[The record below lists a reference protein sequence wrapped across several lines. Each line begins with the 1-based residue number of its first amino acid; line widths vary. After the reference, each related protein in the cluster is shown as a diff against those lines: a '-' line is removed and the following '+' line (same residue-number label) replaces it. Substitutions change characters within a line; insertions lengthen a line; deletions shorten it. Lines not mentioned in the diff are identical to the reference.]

1 MSPARRLK
9 TRIAIARDGF
19 SLLEILVVLT
29 IMALATAIIMPS
41 GARMLDQTIAQSVF
55 FEFQRDV
62 LQLRREA
69 NRSGSA
75 ITVLSAG
82 AEPRDRTERTLTLRE
97 GWSYALT
104 PALAIDEAGA
114 CAPGEAVLTR
124 NAAPIMRLRVEGTDC
139 RFIRYL
145 PAPGRG

>member
-1 MSPARRLK
+1 MSPAQRA
-9 TRIAIARDGF
+9 RIGRGGF
-19 SLLEILVVLT
+19 SLIEILVVLA
-29 IMALATAIIMPS
+29 IMALATAIILPN
-41 GARMLDQTIAQSVF
+41 GARLLDQTVAQSVF

-82 AEPRDRTERTLTLRE
+82 VEPVDTTERTLALRE

-114 CAPGEAVLTR
+114 CAPGEAVLMR
-124 NAAPIMRLRVEGTDC
+124 NAAPIMRLRIEGADC
-139 RFIRYL
+139 RFTRYL
-145 PAPGRG
+145 PVPGR

>member
-1 MSPARRLK
+1 MVL
-9 TRIAIARDGF
+9 AI
-19 SLLEILVVLT
+19 I
-29 IMALATAIIMPS
+29 ALATAIILPS
-41 GARMLDQTIAQSVF
+41 GGRLLDQTLAQAVF

-69 NRSGSA
+69 NRTDSALTLLSGSA
-75 ITVLSAG
+75 APEGSTQRV
-82 AEPRDRTERTLTLRE
+82 LTLRE

-114 CAPGEAVLTR
+114 CAPTEAVLTR
-124 NAAPIMRLRVEGTDC
+124 NGTVIMNLRVGGADC

-145 PAPGRG
+145 PLPQRS

>member
-1 MSPARRLK
+1 MSPPRPRRVARE
-9 TRIAIARDGF
+9 GF
-19 SLLEILVVLT
+19 SLIEILVVLA
-29 IMALATAIIMPS
+29 IMALATAIILPN
-41 GARMLDQTIAQSVF
+41 GGRMLDQTIAQSVF

-75 ITVLSAG
+75 ITVLPAG
-82 AEPRDRTERTLTLRE
+82 TEPAGPSERTLTMRE
-97 GWSYALT
+97 GWSYVLT

-114 CAPGEAVLTR
+114 CAPVEAVLTR
-124 NAAPIMRLRVEGTDC
+124 SGAPIMRLRMEGADC

-145 PAPGRG
+145 PTASARR

>member
-1 MSPARRLK
+1 MSPAK
-9 TRIAIARDGF
+9 PTRTAARQGF
-19 SLLEILVVLT
+19 SLIEILVVLA
-29 IMALATAIIMPS
+29 IMALATAIILPN
-41 GARMLDQTIAQSVF
+41 GGRLLDQTIAQSVF

-82 AEPRDRTERTLTLRE
+82 AEPAATFQRTLTLRE
-97 GWSYALT
+97 GWSYALI

-124 NAAPIMRLRVEGTDC
+124 SGAPIMRLRVEGSDC
-139 RFIRYL
+139 RFTRYL
-145 PAPGRG
+145 PTAPARR

>member
-1 MSPARRLK
+1 M
-9 TRIAIARDGF
+9 
-19 SLLEILVVLT
+19 VLT

-75 ITVLSAG
+75 ITLLSAG
-82 AEPRDRTERTLTLRE
+82 AEPRDRTERTLMLRE

-104 PALAIDEAGA
+104 PALAIDDAGA
-114 CAPGEAVLTR
+114 CAPGEAVLMR
-124 NAAPIMRLRVEGTDC
+124 NADPIMRLRIEGADC
-139 RFIRYL
+139 RLIRYL
-145 PAPGRG
+145 PTPARG